1 MVLDPECQL
10 RVAKKSFLEEGKKEE
25 KSSQH
30 NKIYTLKKRSEFLNL
45 RRNCSTIHGKVTIG
59 NYRFSSNKTSKVG
72 LTVTKKIGSAVVR
85 NRIKRVL
92 RAVIQKNKKL
102 FTKPINLEII
112 AKKEILKCKFEIV
125 EKDIQKYLIK

>member
-10 RVAKKSFLEEGKKEE
+10 KVAKKSFLEEGKKEE

-45 RRNCSTIHGKVTIG
+45 RRNCSTLHGKVTIG

-72 LTVTKKIGSAVVR
+72 LTVTKKIGSARDSRLWQTVAKYSICVQGR
-85 NRIKRVL
+85 QADLFIKKRKK
-92 RAVIQKNKKL
+92 ANEPKN
-102 FTKPINLEII
+102 
-112 AKKEILKCKFEIV
+112 FER
-125 EKDIQKYLIK
+125 